1 MTRLVLWRHGQTDY
15 NVAGKVQGR
24 VDIPLNEAGRAQAAS
39 AAPGLA
45 ALRPTAIVSSPLR
58 RARQTAEALSA
69 VTGVDVRI
77 DHGLVERSFG
87 MWEGLGRARIEEGWP
102 EQFAVWRAGGDPA
115 GVGVETRAAA
125 AARVGAALERIAAAV
140 GEATVVVVAHGAAI
154 TLGATRLLGLDPSA
168 WFGLR
173 GLDNC
178 RYAVLSSTA
187 RSPGWRLERW
197 NSGEER
203 AGSGT
208 GGAIGG
214 FLS

>member
-1 MTRLVLWRHGQTDY
+1 MAHLVLWRHGQTDH
-15 NVAGKVQGR
+15 NVAGRVQGR
-24 VDIPLNEAGRAQAAS
+24 VDIPLNEVGRAQAVS
-39 AAPGLA
+39 AAPRLA
-45 ALRPTAIVSSPLR
+45 ALRPSVIVSSPLQ

-69 VTGVDVRI
+69 ATGVDVRI

-115 GVGVETRAAA
+115 GVGVETRGDA
-125 AARVGAALERIAAAV
+125 AARVGAALGRIAAAV

-178 RYAVLSSTA
+178 HYAVLGSTG

-203 AGSGT
+203 NGSGA
-208 GGAIGG
+208 GGALGG

>member
-1 MTRLVLWRHGQTDY
+1 MVRLVLWRHGQTDH
-15 NVAGKVQGR
+15 NVAGRVQGR

-45 ALRPTAIVSSPLR
+45 ALGPAEIVSSPLR
-58 RARQTAEALSA
+58 RARQTAEALA
-69 VTGVDVRI
+69 ALTGVDVRV

-87 MWEGLGRARIEEGWP
+87 VWEGLGRVRIEEGWP

-115 GVGVETRAAA
+115 GVGVETRGGA
-125 AARVGAALERIAAAV
+125 AARVGAALGRIAAAA
-140 GEATVVVVAHGAAI
+140 GETTVVVVAHGAAI
-154 TLGATRLLGLDPSA
+154 TLGTTRLLGLDSSA

>member
-1 MTRLVLWRHGQTDY
+1 MSRSSRLV
-15 NVAGKVQGR
+15 
-24 VDIPLNEAGRAQAAS
+24 PLPVPWS
-39 AAPGLA
+39 APGPVSCLDS
-45 ALRPTAIVSSPLR
+45 RPTL
-58 RARQTAEALSA
+58 
-69 VTGVDVRI
+69 
-77 DHGLVERSFG
+77 
-87 MWEGLGRARIEEGWP
+87 W
-102 EQFAVWRAGGDPA
+102 
-115 GVGVETRAAA
+115 
-125 AARVGAALERIAAAV
+125 VGAALERIAAAV

-178 RYAVLSSTA
+178 HYAMLGSTG

-203 AGSGT
+203 NGSGA
-208 GGAIGG
+208 GGALGG